1 MFRPSSP
8 ERPDFFDISQ
18 FLFQPDAAD
27 ENDRVFA
34 YAQVYRPR
42 KGSELMGRCCARSAC
57 CTVAISTHCVPSAK
71 TMRNSSC
78 WRPTTGS
85 MRKFTLLRS
94 RKSTLLISCSS
105 RAIVSRTIRFMAI
118 CGWP

>member
-1 MFRPSSP
+1 MFRPASP

-27 ENDRVFA
+27 ENDRVLA

-42 KGSELMGRCCARSAC
+42 KGSADGPLLRQIGLLHGRDIHSLRP
-57 CTVAISTHCVPSAK
+57 ISENDEEFIVL
-71 TMRNSSC
+71 
-78 WRPTTGS
+78 RPTTGS